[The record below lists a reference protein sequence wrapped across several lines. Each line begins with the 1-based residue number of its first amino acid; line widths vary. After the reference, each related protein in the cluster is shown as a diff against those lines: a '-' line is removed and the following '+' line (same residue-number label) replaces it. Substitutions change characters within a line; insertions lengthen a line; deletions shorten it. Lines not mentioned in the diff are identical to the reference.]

1 MEISRPDLRE
11 TSQNESHRRGLRPAH
26 PGSLCGKNPP
36 APARHF
42 FLPAGADG
50 FLKWLGFPVP
60 LQCWLVTGSVP
71 MSKVSR

>member
-11 TSQNESHRRGLRPAH
+11 TSQDESHRRGLRPAH

-42 FLPAGADG
+42 FCL
-50 FLKWLGFPVP
+50 
-60 LQCWLVTGSVP
+60 LVRTDF
-71 MSKVSR
+71 